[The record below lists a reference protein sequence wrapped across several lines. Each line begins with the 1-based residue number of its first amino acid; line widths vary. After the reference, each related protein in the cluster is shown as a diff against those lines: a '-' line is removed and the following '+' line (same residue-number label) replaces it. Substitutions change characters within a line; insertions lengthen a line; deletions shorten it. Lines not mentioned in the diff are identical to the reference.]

1 MFPLS
6 AINPD
11 LQLTVI
17 LAPWGIGKLAVVF
30 RVVQSAGKPVHSS
43 ADTPIVPEKKLNR
56 DFSIT

>member
-43 ADTPIVPEKKLNR
+43 ADTPIVPEKKLN
-56 DFSIT
+56 